1 MLRKKPWTDEEDNLV
16 RALVEKYG
24 PQRWSFIA
32 KFVPD
37 RLGKQC
43 RERWHNHLN
52 PVILKSEWAFEEEW
66 ILYLAHM
73 AHGSKWAEMTKMIPG
88 RTDNSIKNHWNSTMK
103 KKIPDLSATLK
114 GKFILIPDLLA
125 KSKYSLISTPTNKND
140 HAVKTEKQLIQT
152 IYENK

>member
-16 RALVEKYG
+16 RALVDKYG

-52 PVILKSEWAFEEEW
+52 PMILKSEWSFEEEW

-73 AHGSKWAEMTKMIPG
+73 AHGSKWAEMTKMLPG

-103 KKIPDLSATLK
+103 KKIQDLSVTLK
-114 GKFILIPDLLA
+114 GKPFLIPDVLT
-125 KSKYSLISTPTNKND
+125 KSKSSLLSNSSTKNEQLI
-140 HAVKTEKQLIQT
+140 KTEKQLIQT
-152 IYENK
+152 IY